1 MEKNDRVK
9 NKMGKKSIVKIIERG
24 GMRHGGRERKRGGK
38 KEWREREGESYVY
51 KCTPSYSEI
60 LGLAME

>member
-24 GMRHGGRERKRGGK
+24 GMETWGEGEVERKSGERG
-38 KEWREREGESYVY
+38 KESLMSTNVHHL
-51 KCTPSYSEI
+51 I
-60 LGLAME
+60 LKFLA